1 MMRKTR
7 RHFAAAIAAA
17 FLGAAVVAGT
27 VHAQTKLR
35 VASNFPVEHTAS
47 KALDIFKAE
56 VEKATGNALQVDVF
70 PAMQLGGATENTD
83 QIRSGTIFLAI
94 TSIAYF
100 TRVVPEYEAVS
111 LPFLFKSREQAFRVI
126 DGEIG
131 KILDE
136 KMASKGFTSLG
147 YGELGFRHVTTN
159 PRPITTLADF
169 KNLKI
174 RLQPNEV
181 HLETFRALGANPVAM
196 DVKELYSA
204 LQQGVLDA
212 QENPYN
218 IIHTRKFNE
227 VQKYLSD
234 TGHFFDYVNAAANK
248 RAFERLTP
256 EHQKAVRDAMRKALA
271 WQRAEAAKLDTDY
284 REQLVKAG
292 MIFTPISD
300 ATRADLRKAT
310 SGVVD
315 TIKKRVDPKLI
326 DTVLTSVK

>member
-1 MMRKTR
+1 MHKTR
-7 RHFAAAIAAA
+7 RHFSAALAVA
-17 FLGAAVVAGT
+17 FLGAAVCAGPAQ
-27 VHAQTKLR
+27 AQTKLR

-159 PRPITTLADF
+159 PRPITTPSQPVSAI
-169 KNLKI
+169 I
-174 RLQPNEV
+174 R
-181 HLETFRALGANPVAM
+181 TASGASQMSP
-196 DVKELYSA
+196 LPS
-204 LQQGVLDA
+204 
-212 QENPYN
+212 
-218 IIHTRKFNE
+218 
-227 VQKYLSD
+227 
-234 TGHFFDYVNAAANK
+234 TG
-248 RAFERLTP
+248 
-256 EHQKAVRDAMRKALA
+256 M
-271 WQRAEAAKLDTDY
+271 
-284 REQLVKAG
+284 
-292 MIFTPISD
+292 
-300 ATRADLRKAT
+300 ATRCLSAAIAVQ
-310 SGVVD
+310 SAS
-315 TIKKRVDPKLI
+315 PE
-326 DTVLTSVK
+326 